1 MTVQDLLRHTS
12 GITYD
17 HTGNSLVQQLYQQ
30 SRLRS
35 RKITNAEHAALV
47 ASLPLMCQPGAE
59 WNYSRSTDILGRII
73 EVVSG
78 KTPRRIPDRA
88 DPGAAADGRD
98 RVPHRRGKRRPAR
111 RTVPDRS
118 LERRQGAAVQHA
130 GKAGDGIR
138 RRRAGLDHHGL
149 RAVLPDAAERRRA
162 RRHQDHRPQDAGAD
176 GLGSSRRPASR
187 STPP

>member
-17 HTGNSLVQQLYQQ
+17 HTGNGMVQRLYQQ

-78 KTPRRIPDRA
+78 KPLSAYLAERILAP
-88 DPGAAADGRD
+88 AADGGD
-98 RVPHRRGKRRPAR
+98 RVPHARSQCRPPCRGFSG
-111 RTVPDRS
+111 RS
-118 LERRQGAAVQHA
+118 LDRRKDPALQHA
-130 GKAGDGIR
+130 GEAGDGIR
-138 RRRAGLDHHGL
+138 RRRPGVDHDGLC
-149 RAVLPDAAERRRA
+149 AVQPDAARRRHA
-162 RRHQDHRPQDAGAD
+162 RRRQDHRGA
-176 GLGSSRRPASR
+176 RRWN
-187 STPP
+187 